1 MITIDPPSTIPI
13 AALSSPGFKPG
24 LTRFLSRARLA
35 VGLPGEVEVLLA
47 DDQTLRRLNKD
58 FRGKNKPTDVLSF
71 PTPAEIAD
79 HHAGDLAIS
88 LEIAAR
94 QAEAYG
100 HTLIDEVRILILHGL
115 LHLSGE
121 DHETDDGEMAAREA
135 DLRLQLRLPVS
146 LIERV
151 EKASPKLPKTKP
163 TRKIAKPNPKA
174 AKPSSAS
181 RSAKPKVRRSS

>member
-13 AALSSPGFKPG
+13 AALSSPGFKSG

-35 VGLPGEVEVLLA
+35 VGLPGQVEVLLA
-47 DDQTLRRLNKD
+47 DDQTLRRLNKE

-71 PTPAEIAD
+71 PTPAEIAP

-100 HTLIDEVRILILHGL
+100 HTLTDEVRILILHGL

-135 DLRLQLRLPVS
+135 DLRLQLRLPVT

-151 EKASPKLPKTKP
+151 EKPSPKPLKKPKP
-163 TRKIAKPNPKA
+163 TRKSAKPDPKA
-174 AKPSSAS
+174 VKSGRP
-181 RSAKPKVRRSS
+181 AKPKVRRSA